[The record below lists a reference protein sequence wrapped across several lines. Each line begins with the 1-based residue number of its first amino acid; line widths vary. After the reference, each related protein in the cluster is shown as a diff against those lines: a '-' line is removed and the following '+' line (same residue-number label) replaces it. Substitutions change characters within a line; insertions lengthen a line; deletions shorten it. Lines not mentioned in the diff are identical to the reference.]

1 MKDIHFYQLRSYI
14 KQGDDLMEDILFR
27 WILTIGFPI
36 VVTVYILEWNT
47 QNIIKWNGQ
56 VIRKWNGLE

>member
-1 MKDIHFYQLRSYI
+1 MTEKINKERLVAGWSH
-14 KQGDDLMEDILFR
+14 K
-27 WILTIGFPI
+27 
-36 VVTVYILEWNT
+36 WNT